1 MTRRMPAGPMV
12 AAELAA
18 AMPPVRPS
26 ILDRVFPPA
35 QCAEV
40 PWAPAAPIYGAH
52 RRLTERTTS

>member
-18 AMPPVRPS
+18 ALPPVRPS
-26 ILDRVFPPA
+26 ILDRVFPLD

-40 PWAPAAPIYGAH
+40 PDFPALPIYGEFS
-52 RRLTERTTS
+52 RTTERTAS